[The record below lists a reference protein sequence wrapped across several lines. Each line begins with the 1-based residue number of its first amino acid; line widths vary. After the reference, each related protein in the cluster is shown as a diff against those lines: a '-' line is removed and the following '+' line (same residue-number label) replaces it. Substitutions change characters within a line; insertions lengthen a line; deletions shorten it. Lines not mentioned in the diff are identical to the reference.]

1 MLPGKTPTPAD
12 VLAMLRR
19 HVGLIVIPPMVTLF
33 AALIYSSRVPNL
45 YQSDM
50 LIAIDPQRVPEGI
63 IRSTVTIP
71 IDLRMASLTVQALSR
86 TALEQMIVSL
96 NLYPEQRASMPMEDV
111 VRKMR
116 EDIDTPLE
124 RPRENFD
131 GRNAATAFHVL
142 FTYTDPQTAAAV
154 AQQIGSRFVNQNT
167 RDRGA
172 LATATNTF
180 LEQQLEDSRVQ
191 LEAQEARL
199 ESFRQRHG
207 KELPTQMQ
215 SNMQALNNSQLQ
227 VQSLVES
234 MARDRDRRM
243 MLERIYR
250 EASAIPAAVPQT
262 PAASAGGQP
271 TGTMQQ
277 QLATAQA
284 NLAQLE
290 LKYRPEHP
298 DVIRAKRLVSE
309 LEPKAAAEARAAQQA
324 AATAAATDTTTPAE
338 VADPARRESLL
349 QMRAEIESLDR
360 QLTFKESEE
369 RRIRGEISDYQ
380 SRVEAVP
387 GLESEWMKL
396 TRDYDT
402 QQAAYKELLTKSS
415 EAQMAA
421 DLEQQDIGER
431 FRIVDP
437 ANVPVRP
444 LPSKRVQYNAGGLA
458 LGLLFGLGLTAL
470 LEIRDKSFRTD
481 ADVMSTLG
489 LAVLASVPK
498 IQTTQERLKEK
509 RRRLALSVAGAVCV
523 VAAGYVTWT
532 LRLWNSL
539 I

>member
-1 MLPGKTPTPAD
+1 MLPGKTLTPAD

-19 HVGLIVIPPMVTLF
+19 HVWLIVIPPLVTLF
-33 AALIYSSRVPNL
+33 AALIFSSRVPNL

-50 LIAIDPQRVPEGI
+50 LIAIDPQRVPDNF
-63 IRSTVTIP
+63 IRSTVTMP
-71 IDLRMASLTVQALSR
+71 TDLRMESLTVQALSR
-86 TALEQMIVSL
+86 TALEQMIESL
-96 NLYPEQRASMPMEDV
+96 NLYPEERALMPMEDV

-116 EDIDTPLE
+116 SDINVTLE

-154 AQQIGSRFVNQNT
+154 AERIGSRFVDQNT

-172 LATATNTF
+172 LATAANTF
-180 LEQQLEDSRVQ
+180 LERQLEQSRLD

-199 ESFRQRHG
+199 EAFRQRHG

-215 SNMQALNNSQLQ
+215 SNMQALNNAQLQ

-234 MARDRDRRM
+234 MARDRDRKQ
-243 MLERIYR
+243 MLERISR
-250 EASAIPAAVPQT
+250 EVSIQPAPVT
-262 PAASAGGQP
+262 PVAPSNGQP
-271 TGTMQQ
+271 AVGTMQQ
-277 QLATAQA
+277 QLAAAQA

-309 LEPKAAAEARAAQQA
+309 LEPKAAAEARAAQNA
-324 AATAAATDTTTPAE
+324 AASGAAPEAP
-338 VADPARRESLL
+338 VDPARRESLL

-360 QLTFKESEE
+360 QLAFKETEE
-369 RRIRGEISDYQ
+369 RRIRGEIADYQ

-387 GLESEWMKL
+387 GLESEWLKL

-402 QQAAYKELLTKSS
+402 QQAAYKELLSKSS

-437 ANVPVRP
+437 ATVPVRP
-444 LPSKRVQYNAGGLA
+444 LPSKRIQYNAGGLA
-458 LGLLFGLGLTAL
+458 LGLLFGLGLAAL

-498 IQTTQERLKEK
+498 IQTTLEKEQAK
-509 RRRLALSVAGAVCV
+509 RRRLAFSVAGAACV